1 MKTLIVFAHPEPKS
15 FNGGLRDAAVAA
27 LAPKGEVRVSDL
39 YAQGFAA
46 ECGRGDFVAAKNPDY
61 LDVIREQGHAFKSNG
76 FAAEIQREIDHLLWA
91 DLVILQFPIW
101 WFGPPAILKGW
112 MDRVFVPGHTYGRGK
127 WFETGGMAG
136 KRAFVSATAT
146 ASEASYG
153 WRGRYGDLDN
163 LLWPVLLSLRFV
175 GFDVL
180 KPHFSGEVHATEEHR
195 KALIDAY
202 AKRVAGIG
210 AEAPMFFHPES
221 DYAEGDVLKPGVK
234 ARTVAQ
240 RD

>member
-39 YAQGFAA
+39 YAQGFEA
-46 ECGRGDFVAAKNPDY
+46 ECGRGDFTAAKNSDY
-61 LDVIREQGHAFKSNG
+61 LDVIREQGHAFKTDG
-76 FAAEIQREIDHLLWA
+76 FAPAIRREIDHLLWA
-91 DLVILQFPIW
+91 DVVILQFPVW

-136 KRAFVSATAT
+136 KRALLSVTAT
-146 ASEASYG
+146 ASEGSYTG
-153 WRGRYGDLDN
+153 RGRYGELEVM
-163 LLWPVLLSLRFV
+163 LWPLLLSLRFV

-180 KPHFSGEVHATEEHR
+180 KPYFAGEVLKSEEHR
-195 KALIDAY
+195 KALIAAY
-202 AKRVAGIG
+202 GARLAGIG
-210 AEAPMFFHPES
+210 AETPMFFHPES
-221 DYAEGDVLKPGVK
+221 DYAEGDVLKPGIK
-234 ARTVAQ
+234 AGTVAQ

>member
-1 MKTLIVFAHPEPKS
+1 VKTLIVFAHPEPKS
-15 FNGGLRDAAVAA
+15 FNGGLRDAAVAV
-27 LAPKGEVRVSDL
+27 LSPLGEVRVSDL
-39 YAQGFAA
+39 YKQGFEA
-46 ECGRGDFVAAKNPDY
+46 ECGRHDFTGTKNPDY
-61 LDVIREQGHAFKSNG
+61 LDVIREQGHAFKTKG
-76 FAAEIQREIDHLLWA
+76 YAPAIQREIDNLLWA

-136 KRAFVSATAT
+136 KRALVSATAT
-146 ASEASYG
+146 ASAASYS

-180 KPHFSGEVHATEEHR
+180 KPHLSGEAHSSEEHR
-195 KALIDAY
+195 KALIHAY

-210 AEAPMFFHPES
+210 AETPMFFHPES
-221 DYAEGDVLKPGVK
+221 DFAEGDILKPGVK